1 VVSGGG
7 TGEYV
12 AEPAR
17 ERCSDLIRIRWVEVE
32 VGGVG
37 LFVEVLPDEKVDAA
51 IVALLDPLGVSV
63 ISSPDGDLGGHAPVV
78 VLISDGTERELLEDT
93 VSLALEVFDAVL

>member
-1 VVSGGG
+1 VVSGRG

-37 LFVEVLPDEKVDAA
+37 LLIEVLPDEEVDAA
-51 IVALLDPLGVSV
+51 VVALLDPLGVGV
-63 ISSPDGDLGGHAPVV
+63 ISSPDGDLGGNTPVV
-78 VLISDGTERELLEDT
+78 VLIPDGMERELLEDT
-93 VSLALEVFDAVL
+93 VSLAFEVLDAVL

>member
-1 VVSGGG
+1 VVGRGG

-17 ERCSDLIRIRWVEVE
+17 ERCSDLICVRWIEVE

-37 LFVEVLPDEKVDAA
+37 LLVEVLSEKEVDAA
-51 IVALLDPLGVSV
+51 VVVLLDPLGVGVVPS
-63 ISSPDGDLGGHAPVV
+63 IDRDLGGDVPVV
-78 VLISDGTERELLEDT
+78 VLVADGTERELKVT
-93 VSLALEVFDAVL
+93 VSLPLDGLDMVL

>member
-7 TGEYV
+7 AGEYV

-17 ERCSDLIRIRWVEVE
+17 ERCSDLIRIRWVEEE

-37 LFVEVLPDEKVDAA
+37 LFVEVLPNEEVDAA
-51 IVALLDPLGVSV
+51 VVALLDPLGIGIVPSA
-63 ISSPDGDLGGHAPVV
+63 DGDLGGDVPVV
-78 VLISDGTERELLEDT
+78 VFVPNGAEWEVEAT
-93 VSLALEVFDAVL
+93 VSLVFEVLDAVL

>member
-32 VGGVG
+32 IGGVG
-37 LFVEVLPDEKVDAA
+37 LFVEVLPDKEVDAA
-51 IVALLDPLGVSV
+51 VVELLDPLGVGV
-63 ISSPDGDLGGHAPVV
+63 ISSPDGDLGGDAPIV
-78 VLISDGTERELLEDT
+78 VLVSDGTERELLEDA
-93 VSLALEVFDAVL
+93 VSLAFEILDAVL